1 MRHGKHGRKLNR
13 TSAHRSAMLGN
24 LVTSLFLHERIET
37 TVAKGKELRSVA
49 DKLVTLAKKGD
60 LHSRRVAATVV
71 KDAIVLRKLFA
82 EIGPRMADRKGGYTR
97 FLHAGKR
104 PGDNAPMAFV
114 ELTDAAEATV
124 EKVDMSELT
133 GDAGDAGA
141 SAEA

>member
-1 MRHGKHGRKLNR
+1 
-13 TSAHRSAMLGN
+13 MLGN

-49 DKLVTLAKKGD
+49 DKLVT
-60 LHSRRVAATVV
+60 
-71 KDAIVLRKLFA
+71 
-82 EIGPRMADRKGGYTR
+82 RMAERKGGYTR

-124 EKVDMSELT
+124 EKVEMSELT
-133 GDAGDAGA
+133 GDAADAGA
-141 SAEA
+141 TAEA

>member
-49 DKLVTLAKKGD
+49 DKLVTLAKRGD
-60 LHSRRVAATVV
+60 LHSRRLAATVV
-71 KDAIVLRKLFA
+71 KDADVLRKLFA
-82 EIGPRMADRKGGYTR
+82 EIGPRMAERKGGYTR

-104 PGDNAPMAFV
+104 QGDNAPMAFV
-114 ELTDAAEATV
+114 ELTDAAEASV
-124 EKVDMSELT
+124 EKVDINELT
-133 GDAGDAGA
+133 GGTGEAGDA
-141 SAEA
+141 AEA

>member
-13 TSAHRSAMLGN
+13 TSAHRAAMLGN

-71 KDAIVLRKLFA
+71 KDDEVLRKLFA

-104 PGDNAPMAFV
+104 QGDNAPMAFV

-124 EKVDMSELT
+124 EKVDMSELA

>member
-1 MRHGKHGRKLNR
+1 M
-13 TSAHRSAMLGN
+13 
-24 LVTSLFLHERIET
+24 FLHERIET

-71 KDAIVLRKLFA
+71 KDAEVLRKLFA
-82 EIGPRMADRKGGYTR
+82 EIGPRMAERKGGYTR

-104 PGDNAPMAFV
+104 QGDNAPMAFV

-133 GDAGDAGA
+133 GDADDASA

>member
-49 DKLVTLAKKGD
+49 DKLVTLAKRGD
-60 LHSRRVAATVV
+60 LHSRRLAATVV
-71 KDAIVLRKLFA
+71 KDADVLRKLFG
-82 EIGPRMADRKGGYTR
+82 EIGPRMAERKGGYTR

-104 PGDNAPMAFV
+104 QGDNAPMAFV

-124 EKVDMSELT
+124 EKVDINELT
-133 GDAGDAGA
+133 GGTGEAGDA
-141 SAEA
+141 AEA

>member
-49 DKLVTLAKKGD
+49 DKLVTLAKRGD
-60 LHSRRVAATVV
+60 LHSRRLAATVV
-71 KDAIVLRKLFA
+71 KDADVLRKLFA
-82 EIGPRMADRKGGYTR
+82 EIGPRMAERKGGYTR

-104 PGDNAPMAFV
+104 QGDNAPMAFV

-124 EKVDMSELT
+124 EKVDINELT
-133 GDAGDAGA
+133 GGTGEAGDA
-141 SAEA
+141 AEA

>member
-1 MRHGKHGRKLNR
+1 
-13 TSAHRSAMLGN
+13 MLGN

-71 KDAIVLRKLFA
+71 KDAEVLRKLFA
-82 EIGPRMADRKGGYTR
+82 EIGPRMADRKGGSR
-97 FLHAGKR
+97 FLHAGKHQ
-104 PGDNAPMAFV
+104 GDNAPMAFV
-114 ELTDAAEATV
+114 ELTDAAEASV
-124 EKVDMSELT
+124 EKVDMSELA

>member
-49 DKLVTLAKKGD
+49 DKLVTLAKRGD
-60 LHSRRVAATVV
+60 LHSRRLAATVV
-71 KDAIVLRKLFA
+71 KDADVLRKLFS
-82 EIGPRMADRKGGYTR
+82 EIGPRMAERKGGYTR

-104 PGDNAPMAFV
+104 QGDNAPMAFV

-124 EKVDMSELT
+124 EKVDMNELT
-133 GDAGDAGA
+133 GGTGEAGDTAQA
-141 SAEA
+141 

>member
-49 DKLVTLAKKGD
+49 DKLVTLAKRGD
-60 LHSRRVAATVV
+60 LHSRRLAATVV
-71 KDAIVLRKLFA
+71 KDADVLRKLFA

-104 PGDNAPMAFV
+104 QGDNAPMAFV

-124 EKVDMSELT
+124 DKVDMNELT
-133 GDAGDAGA
+133 GGESGE

>member
-49 DKLVTLAKKGD
+49 DKLVTLAKRGD
-60 LHSRRVAATVV
+60 LHSRRLAATVV
-71 KDAIVLRKLFA
+71 KDADVLRKLFS
-82 EIGPRMADRKGGYTR
+82 EIGPRMAERKGGYTR

-104 PGDNAPMAFV
+104 QGDNAPMAFV

-124 EKVDMSELT
+124 EKVDMNELT
-133 GDAGDAGA
+133 GGTGEAGDT
-141 SAEA
+141 AEA

>member
-49 DKLVTLAKKGD
+49 DKLVTLAKRGD
-60 LHSRRVAATVV
+60 LHSRRLAATVV
-71 KDAIVLRKLFA
+71 KDADALRKLFG
-82 EIGPRMADRKGGYTR
+82 EIGPRMAERKGGYTR

-104 PGDNAPMAFV
+104 QGDNAPMAFV

-124 EKVDMSELT
+124 EKVDINELT
-133 GDAGDAGA
+133 GGTGEAGDA
-141 SAEA
+141 AEA